1 MKAKRCALVGLLL
14 MFSASLI
21 GCTGGLGAAAVISAV
36 VYYEA
41 KGKMDIA
48 EVELKAKPEAI
59 YQTALDV
66 AKKTPDVKIIKQDDK
81 KLTLEFSRGDRDAS
95 LEIKAKKDGYSL
107 LTIESKKTKETEEKT
122 PTLVLEA
129 VKKICDEMGIQY
141 KVEAKKK

>member
-1 MKAKRCALVGLLL
+1 MKAKRCALIGLLFI
-14 MFSASLI
+14 FSATII
-21 GCTGGLGAAAVISAV
+21 GCAGGLGAAAVISAV

-41 KGKMDIA
+41 KEKMDIA

-59 YQTALDV
+59 YKAALDV

-81 KLTLEFSRGDRDAS
+81 KMTLDFTRGDRDAT
-95 LEIKAKKDGYSL
+95 LIIKAKNDGYSL
-107 LTIESKKTKETEEKT
+107 LTIESKKSKDTEEKT